1 MSNEQFSASF
11 LNRISATKR
20 LLLSAAAAIGLIITL
35 SFSHVNLY
43 TCIIIG
49 WDFFNIIMI
58 VTSWIIFF
66 KTSSQALA
74 AFAAQQD
81 ETLPASF
88 LIVLISICICLFG
101 TLLLLNQD
109 YIATDKRLHTVASY
123 AAVALSWV
131 LLHTIFTLR
140 YAHLYFIPNENNEP
154 AKGLVFESD
163 EDLDYIDFAYYSFV
177 IGMTFQVSD
186 ISISSKQIRKFTL
199 MHSLIAFVFNTIIL
213 ALAIS
218 TIGLLR

>member
-1 MSNEQFSASF
+1 MSNDQFSTSF
-11 LNRISATKR
+11 LNRISANKR
-20 LLLSAAAAIGLIITL
+20 LLLSAILATGLTILLT
-35 SFSHVNLY
+35 FTHVNIF

-58 VTSWIIFF
+58 ITSWIIFLT
-66 KTSSQALA
+66 TSSKALA

-88 LIVLISICICLFG
+88 IIILICICVSLFG
-101 TLLLLNQD
+101 TLLLLRQD
-109 YIATDKRLHTVASY
+109 YILPDKHLHTVASY

-140 YAHLYFIPNENNEP
+140 YAHLYFIPNEKNEP
-154 AKGLVFESD
+154 TKGLVFESD

-186 ISISSKQIRKFTL
+186 ISISCKRIRKFTL
-199 MHSLIAFVFNTIIL
+199 MHGLIAFMFNTIIL

-218 TIGLLR
+218 TIALLK